1 MYNPCIQISIILF
14 SIVYYQSCFGL
25 ENARPLGL
33 MDDTNNVVRGA
44 PQWDRRG
51 RTLLNQF
58 PFNQGAHHQSG
69 HHGGHGDHHG
79 HDDRH
84 AGHGTH
90 GQQGFHNGFPQLHQ
104 GFGNAQRFSRQG
116 AANGNE
122 IEDAP
127 IDIGTVAAAGERC
140 VEKVM
145 MIEETKYDDSI
156 ECHHSYDERCHTTYT
171 TDYVPQQV
179 EHCDENFVKECHI
192 EYENEAFNESVQ
204 ICNERPVRD
213 CQGKEGPITC
223 ETVYETECATSYHLH
238 EVEEDSPN
246 CKIQIMEKCQDVT
259 QGYST
264 KEECDKWPQQV
275 CELERKVV
283 QKYSPDTQ
291 CSKTPRQLCGPGAC
305 PVIAGPKECRNEMKT
320 IVQEVPKERCS
331 LRAQPYCEF
340 ETKLVPVL
348 KPVDNCVDVPK
359 EVCVRMRTNPRKVKR
374 PVIKKWCY
382 VPTQE
387 SGPLIEENDENK
399 NPDTDSSNDETVD
412 NIDNSGDSQQEDN
425 ENSESDSDE
434 VTNENLESDSD
445 EVNNENS
452 ESDSEEV
459 NKEEASVDDV
469 DASLSSND
477 DSTDESKDDSAQT
490 ITKRRRKYSNSGK
503 RRRQKINQG

>member
-14 SIVYYQSCFGL
+14 SIGYYQSCFGL

-33 MDDTNNVVRGA
+33 IDDTNHVIPGVA
-44 PQWDRRG
+44 TWDRRG

-58 PFNQGAHHQSG
+58 PFNQGAHLHAGQHG
-69 HHGGHGDHHG
+69 GHGDHHGGHGNHHG

-90 GQQGFHNGFPQLHQ
+90 GQHGFHNGFPQLQQ
-104 GFGNAQRFSRQG
+104 GFGNIQRLSRQG

-127 IDIGTVAAAGERC
+127 IDLGTVAAAGERC

-145 MIEETKYDDSI
+145 MIEETQYDDNI

-179 EHCDENFVKECHI
+179 EDCDENFVKECHI
-192 EYENEAFNESVQ
+192 EYENKAFNESVQ
-204 ICNERPVRD
+204 ICNERAVRD
-213 CQGKEGPITC
+213 CQGEEGPIVC
-223 ETVYETECATSYHLH
+223 ETVYETECSTSYHLH
-238 EVEEDSPN
+238 EVEEDTPN

-275 CELERKVV
+275 CEVERKVV
-283 QKYSPDTQ
+283 KKYSPDTQ

-305 PVIAGPKECRNEMKT
+305 PIIAGPKECRNEMKT

-382 VPTQE
+382 VPTEE
-387 SGPLIEENDENK
+387 SGLNTEETDVNET
-399 NPDTDSSNDETVD
+399 PDTDNSNDDTDVNIET
-412 NIDNSGDSQQEDN
+412 SGDSEDN
-425 ENSESDSDE
+425 ETTESDSDE
-434 VTNENLESDSD
+434 A
-445 EVNNENS
+445 NNENS
-452 ESDSEEV
+452 ESASEEV
-459 NKEEASVDDV
+459 NKEETSVEEV
-469 DASLSSND
+469 DESVSSND
-477 DSTDESKDDSAQT
+477 ESTDDSKDDSSQT
-490 ITKRRRKYSNSGK
+490 SAKRRRKISNIGK
-503 RRRQKINQG
+503 RRRQKVTLG